1 MLTSRCGAHTLQ
13 VDRKNNWR
21 HIQHVTFPQRGIK
34 GTHHLTDTVLDG
46 EYVVDMDPVTGVVSA
61 HADPKTAAF
70 IDQLCATI
78 GWVGSSPFAASASAA
93 PVRLPSPERTLHDVQ
108 AALLPL
114 PGSSCQSSHDIRSG
128 LCGPV
133 NEHSSC

>member
-1 MLTSRCGAHTLQ
+1 VQ

-21 HIQHVTFPQRGIK
+21 QIQHVTFPQRRHNK

-61 HADPKTAAF
+61 HADPKTAPF
-70 IDQLCATI
+70 IGPLRSLTT
-78 GWVGSSPFAASASAA
+78 GWVDSCAFPASAPAA
-93 PVRLPSPERTLHDVQ
+93 PVRLPSPERTLHDGP

-114 PGSSCQSSHDIRSG
+114 PGSSCQSSHDVRSG

-133 NEHSSC
+133 NKHSSC